1 LKSGLF
7 ITFEG
12 SDGSGK
18 TTQIHLLA
26 EHCRKSGHQVLLTRE
41 PGGTPIA
48 ENIRA
53 VILDPKNKELAPTTE
68 ALLYAASRAQHVA
81 EVIRPALKEGK
92 LVFCDRFMD
101 SSIAY
106 QGYGRELGDDVRI
119 INEFAVQGLSPDLTF
134 FLDMKPSQGLDRIEK
149 NGNLDRIEKEQLAFH
164 EKVYNG
170 YLILRE
176 LNAHRYVTIDAAA
189 PAEVVAEQ
197 IKNIFDRWLHQV
209 DCR

>member
-1 LKSGLF
+1 MKSGLF

-81 EVIRPALKEGK
+81 EVIMPALREGK

-176 LNAHRYVTIDAAA
+176 LNPHRYVTIDAAA

-197 IKNIFDRWLHQV
+197 IKTIFDRWLHKI